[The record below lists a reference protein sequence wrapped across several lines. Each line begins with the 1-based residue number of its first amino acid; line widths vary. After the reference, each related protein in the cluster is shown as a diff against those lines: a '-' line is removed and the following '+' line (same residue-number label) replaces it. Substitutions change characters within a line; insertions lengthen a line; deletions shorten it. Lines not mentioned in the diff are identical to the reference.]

1 MSARLHSRFVRV
13 FTSINHG
20 CVLSFLCFLC
30 MQRPL
35 HIKRV
40 AMSYFSASKILK
52 LFLATVFASVLLL
65 SAGLSLAQSVLRV
78 SAIPDEAPTELQR
91 KFRPLGEYL
100 EKKLGMKV
108 EFTPVTDYAAS
119 VEGLVNNKLDLVW
132 FGGFTF
138 VQAKVRSNS
147 HVIPLVQREEDEKF
161 KSVFITT
168 HNDITKLQDLKGK
181 TFTFGAESS
190 TSGHLMPRSFLLAA
204 GINPDTDMRR
214 IAFSGAHDA
223 TVAAV
228 AGGKVDAGALNI
240 SVWEKLLSQGKV
252 DSKVVHVFYTTP
264 GYFDYNWTVRADM
277 DPALRE
283 KLANAFLALD
293 RSDAHDKEI
302 LDLQRATRF
311 IRTRAENYGA
321 IETAARNA
329 GLLK

>member
-1 MSARLHSRFVRV
+1 MTYLASAKNIPSL
-13 FTSINHG
+13 
-20 CVLSFLCFLC
+20 
-30 MQRPL
+30 
-35 HIKRV
+35 
-40 AMSYFSASKILK
+40 
-52 LFLATVFASVLLL
+52 LATVLASIVLL
-65 SAGLSLAQSVLRV
+65 SANLSLAQPVLRV
-78 SAIPDEAPTELQR
+78 SAIPDESPTELQR
-91 KFRPLGEYL
+91 KFKPLGEYL

-108 EFTPVTDYAAS
+108 AFTPVTDYAAS

-138 VQAKVRSNS
+138 VQAKIRSSNQ
-147 HVIPLVQREEDEKF
+147 VIPLVQREEDEKF

-168 HNDITKLQDLKGK
+168 RRDITKLQDLKGK
-181 TFTFGAESS
+181 TFAFGAESS

-204 GINPDTDMRR
+204 HINPETDMKR

-228 AGGKVDAGALNI
+228 AGGKVDAGALNS

-252 DSKVVHVFYTTP
+252 DANVVHVFYTTP
-264 GYFDYNWTVRADM
+264 GYYDYNWTVRADM
-277 DPALRE
+277 PPILRE

-293 RSDAHDKEI
+293 KNDPHDKEI

-311 IRTRAENYGA
+311 IPTKAENYST
-321 IETAARNA
+321 IEAAARSA

>member
-1 MSARLHSRFVRV
+1 MTYLASAK
-13 FTSINHG
+13 
-20 CVLSFLCFLC
+20 
-30 MQRPL
+30 
-35 HIKRV
+35 HIKSLLSTV
-40 AMSYFSASKILK
+40 LASI
-52 LFLATVFASVLLL
+52 ALL
-65 SAGLSLAQSVLRV
+65 SANLALAQSVLRV
-78 SAIPDEAPTELQR
+78 SAIPDESPTELQR
-91 KFRPLGEYL
+91 KFKPLGEYL

-108 EFTPVTDYAAS
+108 TFTPVTDYATS
-119 VEGLVNNKLDLVW
+119 VEGLINNKLDLVW

-138 VQAKVRSNS
+138 VQAKIRSNNQ
-147 HVIPLVQREEDEKF
+147 VIPLVQREEDEKF

-168 HNDITKLQDLKGK
+168 RHDITTLQNLKGK

-204 GINPDTDMRR
+204 NINPETDMKR

-252 DSKVVHVFYTTP
+252 DANVVHVFYTTP
-264 GYFDYNWTVRADM
+264 GYYDYNWTVRADM
-277 DPALRE
+277 PSTVRE

-293 RSDAHDKEI
+293 KNDPHDKEI

-311 IRTRAENYGA
+311 IPTKAENYRT
-321 IETAARNA
+321 IEAAARNA